1 MKLETVSNF
10 WIVKHSNVQTG
21 GYQTREEIDLPIE
34 LLETI
39 KSKKVFLWDDSGNDD
54 PDRILIFSTSENI
67 NILNEA
73 DEWFIDGTFEIS
85 PELFKQVVTIN
96 IIFRG
101 KNLPLVYSLVANK
114 AEKTYA
120 KFFNMLIENDE
131 IPTVEPKRI
140 VIDFEKSII
149 NAIKKTMPKSTIS
162 CCYFHFSQSM
172 WRNVQN
178 KGLVGLFDENKSAR
192 QTIRRIMVIPFIPKK
207 ETIKVFQQILN
218 SAPSELSEFL
228 IYFETY

>member
-1 MKLETVSNF
+1 
-10 WIVKHSNVQTG
+10 
-21 GYQTREEIDLPIE
+21 
-34 LLETI
+34 
-39 KSKKVFLWDDSGNDD
+39 
-54 PDRILIFSTSENI
+54 
-67 NILNEA
+67 
-73 DEWFIDGTFEIS
+73 
-85 PELFKQVVTIN
+85 
-96 IIFRG
+96 
-101 KNLPLVYSLVANK
+101 
-114 AEKTYA
+114 
-120 KFFNMLIENDE
+120 MLIENDE

-178 KGLVGLFDENKSAR
+178 KDLVGLFDENKSAR

-207 ETIKVFQQILN
+207 ETIKVFKQILN